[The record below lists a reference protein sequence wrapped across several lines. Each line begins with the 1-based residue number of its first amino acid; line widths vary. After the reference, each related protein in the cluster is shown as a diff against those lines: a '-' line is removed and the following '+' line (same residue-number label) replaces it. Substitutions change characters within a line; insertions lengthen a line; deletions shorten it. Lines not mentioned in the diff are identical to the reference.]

1 MYLPALTGLRGL
13 AACWVLVFHLWEFS
27 GSPPVILPLGVVSLD
42 LTALAGCGYLGVDLF
57 FVLSGFLL
65 SIPFHRAALRTART
79 PDVWRYLVR
88 RCRRVLPAYYVQ
100 LAIIA
105 ATLTWLGRTP
115 AAGNVFAHAAL
126 LQNLFPAYAL
136 LNGVYWTMPIEWDFY
151 LALPLIALLMRRF
164 GALKIFAA
172 LFCASIAFRWIC
184 YAAYGDAEWSAW
196 IDYGRIMQLPARLDE
211 FGCGVLGAWWF
222 VRAPMTARVAQ
233 GLRWA
238 GLLGLAGAVAALSS
252 IGSFIVPP
260 RFPAVL
266 FYFSWLGLSFGA
278 IVLGAAARQ
287 TVHTLLDSRLV
298 AWLGLISYS
307 LYLWHYPMLQVAQHA
322 DWVATGSASA
332 LLRNIVLLTPP
343 ILAVS
348 WLSQHVV
355 ERPFLRARSRGAPE
369 HGMPASLDS

>member
-27 GSPPVILPLGVVSLD
+27 GSPSLILPLGFASLD

-65 SIPFHRAALRTART
+65 SIPFHRAALGAART

-100 LAIIA
+100 MAIIA
-105 ATLTWLGRTP
+105 ATLAWLGRTP
-115 AAGNVFAHAAL
+115 AAGNLLAHAAL

-136 LNGVYWTMPIEWDFY
+136 LNGVYWTMPIDWDFY
-151 LALPLIALLMRRF
+151 LALPLIGLLMHRF
-164 GALKIFAA
+164 GALRIFAV
-172 LFCASIAFRWIC
+172 LFCASVAFRWIC
-184 YAAYGDAEWSAW
+184 YAAYGNAEWSAW

-222 VRAPMTARVAQ
+222 LRTPMTARVAQ
-233 GLRWA
+233 RLVWTGA
-238 GLLGLAGAVAALSS
+238 LGLVGVLAALSNG
-252 IGSFIVPP
+252 GSFIVPP
-260 RFPAVL
+260 RFPGVL

-287 TVHTLLDSRLV
+287 TRMLLDSRAI

-307 LYLWHYPMLQVAQHA
+307 LYLWHYPLLQVAQHE
-322 DWVATGSASA
+322 DWVATGSAGA

-343 ILAVS
+343 ILGVS

-355 ERPFLRARSRGAPE
+355 ERPFLHARSRGAQE
-369 HGMPASLDS
+369 HGMPASLES

>member
-27 GSPPVILPLGVVSLD
+27 GSPPLILPLGFASLD

-65 SIPFHRAALRTART
+65 SIPFHRAALGTART
-79 PDVWRYLVR
+79 PDVRRYLVR

-100 LAIIA
+100 LTIIA
-105 ATLTWLGRTP
+105 ATLTWLGQTP
-115 AAGNVFAHAAL
+115 AAGNLAAHAAL

-151 LALPLIALLMRRF
+151 LALPLIGLLMRRF
-164 GALKIFAA
+164 RVLAVFAA
-172 LFCASIAFRWIC
+172 LFCASVAFRWIC
-184 YAAYGDAEWSAW
+184 YAAYGNPEWSAW

-222 VRAPMTARVAQ
+222 LRAPLTARRAHH
-233 GLRWA
+233 LLWA
-238 GLLGLAGAVAALSS
+238 GALGLVGALVALST
-252 IGSFIVPP
+252 GGRFIVPP
-260 RFPAVL
+260 RFPGVL

-287 TVHTLLDSRLV
+287 TARALLDSRVV

-307 LYLWHYPMLQVAQHA
+307 LYLWHYPLLQVAQHM

-343 ILAVS
+343 ILGVS
-348 WLSQHVV
+348 WLSQHIV
-355 ERPFLRARSRGAPE
+355 ERPFLRTRARAATE
-369 HGMPASLDS
+369 HGMPASLES